1 MTPFLQLS
9 LALVTFIAAAKL
21 GGYLSYRIGQPSV
34 LGELLVGVV
43 LGPSVIDFLH
53 LPFFNDSHLPEVIH
67 QLAEIGVMFLMFIAG
82 LELHLDEMLA
92 AGKVSALSGSI
103 GMFLPLGLGI
113 GVGLIFGM
121 SVEQG
126 IFLGLT
132 LAATSV
138 SISAQTLLEL
148 NVLRSKVG
156 FGLLGAAVFDDVL
169 VVLGLSLFSAAML
182 SSEGISATA
191 IGLILLR
198 MAIFLLL
205 AISIGLFALGRIG
218 LWVDKL
224 PISQGVI
231 SFAFITLLFYGW
243 MAEQIGGMAVI
254 TGAFLAGLM
263 MARNPLKE
271 HIESGITTI
280 AYSIFVPLF
289 FINVGLAANVR
300 AMKTEDLWLFIVML
314 LTAVLGKVL
323 GAGLG
328 AYLGGLN
335 FLESLKIGIGMSS
348 RGEVGLIVA
357 SVGIA
362 EGFLPD
368 NIFPAVVGVVILT
381 TLITPPLLRLSYS
394 WRKTSSSIET

>member
-1 MTPFLQLS
+1 MTPFLQLTI
-9 LALVTFIAAAKL
+9 ALVIFIAAAKL
-21 GGYLSYRIGQPSV
+21 SGYLSYRFGQPSV
-34 LGELLVGVV
+34 LGELLVGVI
-43 LGPSVIDFLH
+43 LGPSMINLLG
-53 LPFFNDSHLPEVIH
+53 LPIFDDTHLPEVIH
-67 QLAEIGVMFLMFIAG
+67 QLAEIGVLLLMFIAG

-92 AGKVSALSGSI
+92 TGKVSALSGSI
-103 GMFLPLGLGI
+103 GMLMPLGI
-113 GVGLIFGM
+113 GVLIGTLFEM

-156 FGLLGAAVFDDVL
+156 FGLLGAAVFDDIL

-182 SSEGISATA
+182 SSEGISLAA
-191 IGLILLR
+191 IGGILLR
-198 MAIFLLL
+198 MALFLLL
-205 AISIGLFALGRIG
+205 AINIGLFALGRISR
-218 LWVDKL
+218 WVDRL
-224 PISQGVI
+224 PISQGVT

-243 MAEQIGGMAVI
+243 MAELIGGMAVI

-271 HIESGITTI
+271 RIESGITTI
-280 AYSIFVPLF
+280 AYSVFVPLF
-289 FINVGLAANVR
+289 FINVGLSANIR
-300 AMKTEDLWLFIVML
+300 AMQAEDVWLFLVIL
-314 LTAVLGKVL
+314 LTAIVGKAF

-328 AYLGGLN
+328 AYLGGLSPREA
-335 FLESLKIGIGMSS
+335 LQIGIGMTS

-362 EGFLPD
+362 EGFIPARL
-368 NIFPAVVGVVILT
+368 FPSIVGVVILT
-381 TLITPPLLRLSYS
+381 TLITPPLLRLSYAS
-394 WRKTSSSIET
+394 RKAAPTKNT